1 MLSAIIVAAGRSR
14 RMGFDK
20 LCAPLGQH
28 TVLWHTLK
36 GFADTREVSEILL
49 VVQEDRLAEFSE
61 RLAADPVGREIKLVG
76 GGDERHL
83 SVWNGLQSLQK
94 SEFVAI
100 HDGARPLVTPALI
113 RACLELA
120 ETHGAACC
128 ASPIPDTV
136 KRAST
141 DHVVQESVDRNGL
154 WAMQT
159 PQIFGRSLILEAYA
173 SVMAKHEMV
182 TDEVSAVQRLGR
194 KIALLKNEDWNFKI
208 TYPNDLELAAHVL
221 DLRGK
226 KSARAPRKTAK
237 AVAVTSGRNPFGR
250 SLAKRSVKKKPQ
262 SQRAMP
268 AAKIA
273 NPAAKVA
280 NPVAKVANPAA
291 KVANPAKTHPQR
303 KLSERLGR
311 RGIAKKKA

>member
-36 GFADTREVSEILL
+36 GFAETPEVSEILL
-49 VVQEDRLAEFSE
+49 VVQEDRLAEFSD
-61 RLAADPVGREIKLVG
+61 RIAAAPVGPANPLKA

-83 SVWNGLQSLQK
+83 SVWNGLQSLAG
-94 SEFVAI
+94 SEYVAI
-100 HDGARPLVTPALI
+100 HDGARPLVTPHLI
-113 RACLELA
+113 QACLQLA

-141 DHVVQESVDRNGL
+141 DQVVQESVDRNGL

-208 TYPNDLELAAHVL
+208 TYPNDLDLAAHVL
-221 DLRGK
+221 DLRRK
-226 KSARAPRKTAK
+226 KAPRAPRGLAK
-237 AVAVTSGRNPFGR
+237 AVAVTSGRAPFARKAVQRPAG
-250 SLAKRSVKKKPQ
+250 KKPVARQ
-262 SQRAMP
+262 PGASKASG
-268 AAKIA
+268 AAPRNSSKKL
-273 NPAAKVA
+273 P
-280 NPVAKVANPAA
+280 
-291 KVANPAKTHPQR
+291 R
-303 KLSERLGR
+303 KS
-311 RGIAKKKA
+311 A